1 MHISRIMRKP
11 PLCVSFMAIVAEKWE
26 RLNVFAGVSVKTLVL
41 RLLLIF
47 LNRHKMPIHIADMA
61 EIQAIIREEETDGF

>member
-1 MHISRIMRKP
+1 MFF
-11 PLCVSFMAIVAEKWE
+11 LIVAEKWE

-47 LNRHKMPIHIADMA
+47 LNRHKMPIRTADMA

>member
-1 MHISRIMRKP
+1 MFF
-11 PLCVSFMAIVAEKWE
+11 LIVAEKRE
-26 RLNVFAGVSVKTLVL
+26 RLNVFAGVSVKTLIL

>member
-1 MHISRIMRKP
+1 MFF
-11 PLCVSFMAIVAEKWE
+11 LIVAEKRE
-26 RLNVFAGVSVKTLVL
+26 RLNVFAGVSVKTLIL

-61 EIQAIIREEETDGF
+61 EIQAIVREEETDGF

>member
-1 MHISRIMRKP
+1 M
-11 PLCVSFMAIVAEKWE
+11 
-26 RLNVFAGVSVKTLVL
+26 KTLVL

>member
-1 MHISRIMRKP
+1 MTTQSGGEGKPFSAALLFLCEIEYHMGFVIREWDIDPLRI
-11 PLCVSFMAIVAEKWE
+11 
-26 RLNVFAGVSVKTLVL
+26 
-41 RLLLIF
+41 IF

>member
-1 MHISRIMRKP
+1 MFF
-11 PLCVSFMAIVAEKWE
+11 LIVAEKWE

-47 LNRHKMPIHIADMA
+47 LNRHKMPVHVADVA

>member
-1 MHISRIMRKP
+1 MFF
-11 PLCVSFMAIVAEKWE
+11 LIVAEKWE

-47 LNRHKMPIHIADMA
+47 LNRHKMPIHVADMA

>member
-1 MHISRIMRKP
+1 MFF
-11 PLCVSFMAIVAEKWE
+11 LIVAEKWE

-47 LNRHKMPIHIADMA
+47 LNRHKMPIHTADMA
-61 EIQAIIREEETDGF
+61 EVQAIIQEEETDGF

>member
-1 MHISRIMRKP
+1 MFF
-11 PLCVSFMAIVAEKWE
+11 LIVAEKWE

-47 LNRHKMPIHIADMA
+47 LNRHKMPILIADMA